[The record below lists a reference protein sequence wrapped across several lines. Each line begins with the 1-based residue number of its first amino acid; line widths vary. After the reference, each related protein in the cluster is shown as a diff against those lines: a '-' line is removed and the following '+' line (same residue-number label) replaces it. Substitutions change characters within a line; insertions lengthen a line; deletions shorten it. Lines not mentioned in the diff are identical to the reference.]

1 MDKLLSDSKFKVLPT
16 HSKSICFTN
25 YEPGTDLWRGYLK
38 EKKDEFSFGCL
49 DLEMP
54 TAYHS
59 GDAQQAD
66 GPEALGRVLT

>member
-38 EKKDEFSFGCL
+38 EKKMNSVLGVWILKCL
-49 DLEMP
+49 QHITVEMP
-54 TAYHS
+54 S
-59 GDAQQAD
+59 RQMDLKLWR
-66 GPEALGRVLT
+66 EF